1 MPTNA
6 AKYGRGTMASIRPVN
21 NDDVEHLSEIERSAA
36 QIFRKWPGLEW
47 LAEGDVMSA
56 ERHLELARHYFSWV
70 AVDEDD
76 FPTGFLRA
84 ERAGDEMH
92 IWEISVSA
100 NRQGEGMGLASL
112 QKAIAE
118 ARDTR
123 FLAVTL
129 TTFSEV
135 PWNAPFYQR
144 LGFQKLAADDVGKR
158 LNGLLQV
165 EVDHGL
171 PIAQRCAMRLML

>member
-1 MPTNA
+1 
-6 AKYGRGTMASIRPVN
+6 
-21 NDDVEHLSEIERSAA
+21 
-36 QIFRKWPGLEW
+36 
-47 LAEGDVMSA
+47 MSA